1 MSPPPVA
8 RQFPEVASE
17 LWRQAAIAGTWL
29 HRQGYRGTGSVDFLI
44 VERHGR
50 PETIICEINARV
62 TGATYPAFLA
72 RHFKPKGEWLMRN
85 IAFRKAMNGPDLIAL
100 MARAG
105 VLFRPGGDAG
115 IVPFNFNTD
124 EEGKVLKGQFVCI
137 GDRIDDCTELLDRAW
152 TQLPVEWGYDR
163 D

>member
-1 MSPPPVA
+1 
-8 RQFPEVASE
+8 
-17 LWRQAAIAGTWL
+17 
-29 HRQGYRGTGSVDFLI
+29 
-44 VERHGR
+44 
-50 PETIICEINARV
+50 
-62 TGATYPAFLA
+62 
-72 RHFKPKGEWLMRN
+72 
-85 IAFRKAMNGPDLIAL
+85 MNGPDLIAL